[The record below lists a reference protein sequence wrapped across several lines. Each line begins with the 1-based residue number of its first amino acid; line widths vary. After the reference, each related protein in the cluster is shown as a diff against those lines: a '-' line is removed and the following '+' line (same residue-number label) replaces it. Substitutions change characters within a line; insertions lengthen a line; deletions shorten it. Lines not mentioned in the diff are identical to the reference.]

1 MRQNKD
7 AEEQLASFMTKYT
20 PEIAFLAKAIRQE
33 IREQYPTALELVYDN
48 YNALAIGYSPTE
60 RASDAIFS
68 IALYPRWVSL
78 FFLQARGLP
87 DPEGILQG
95 KGSAARHVVLPSLER
110 LKSPAV
116 QALMRTAAASAKVA
130 FDPNGTH
137 KLIVKSVSAKQ
148 RPRRPADRP
157 AERVARAKAQITGD
171 KPAGK
176 VRQS

>member
-1 MRQNKD
+1 MRQNED
-7 AEEQLASFMTKYT
+7 AEEQLASFMMKFTS
-20 PEIAFLAKAIRQE
+20 EIASLAKAIRQE

-130 FDPNGTH
+130 FDPNGAH

-148 RPRRPADRP
+148 RPRRPADKP
-157 AERVARAKAQITGD
+157 AERPARSRARSGVNMPTD
-171 KPAGK
+171 K